1 MREGMTKMFGL
12 DPLDFVWLAPGL
24 VLALWAQWRMQQ
36 VYRQGKVVAPTRR
49 ITGAQ
54 AAAEVL
60 QFAGITGVAIEPG
73 KGMLTDHYDPRH
85 KVLRLRLDVYYGQS
99 LTALGLA
106 AHEAGHAL
114 QDAVGYPLLGLRN
127 GLVPLASLGSY
138 ISWFLIL
145 TGGIL
150 MVMQS
155 LWGKPVLLLGLGA
168 FSVTVLCQLIALPVE
183 FDASTRARHL
193 LVHAG
198 MVTAA
203 EAPVV
208 QRVLQAAAL
217 TYVAASLTV
226 LWTWLYCC
234 ICAMLLE
241 KSRSQ

>member
-1 MREGMTKMFGL
+1 MDGFK
-12 DPLDFVWLAPGL
+12 PLDFVWLTPGL

-36 VYRQGKVVAPTRR
+36 ACRQGRAVVPARR

-73 KGMLTDHYDPRH
+73 KGVLTDHYDPRH
-85 KVLRLRLDVYYGQS
+85 RVLRLRPDVYYGQS
-99 LTALGLA
+99 LAALGRA

-114 QDAVGYPLLGLRN
+114 QDATGYPLLGLRN

-138 ISWFLIL
+138 TAWLLIL
-145 TGGIL
+145 AGSTL
-150 MVMQS
+150 VVVQS
-155 LWGKPVLLLGLGA
+155 LWGELVLRLGMGA

-183 FDASTRARHL
+183 FDASTRAGCW
-193 LVHAG
+193 LVRAG
-198 MVTAA
+198 MVTVV
-203 EAPVV
+203 EDPVV

-217 TYVAASLTV
+217 TYVAAPLTA
-226 LWTWLYCC
+226 LWTRLYCS
-234 ICAMLLE
+234 IGMMLLE

>member
-1 MREGMTKMFGL
+1 MFGL

-36 VYRQGKVVAPTRR
+36 TCRQGKAVAPMGR

-73 KGMLTDHYDPRH
+73 KGVLTDHYDPRH
-85 KVLRLRLDVYYGQS
+85 KVLRLRPDVYYGQS

-114 QDAVGYPLLGLRN
+114 QEATGYPLLGLRN

-138 ISWFLIL
+138 TSWLLIL
-145 TGGIL
+145 AGCTL
-150 MVMQS
+150 VVVQS
-155 LWGKPVLLLGLGA
+155 LRGELVLLLGMGA
-168 FSVTVLCQLIALPVE
+168 FSMTVLVQLLNLPVE
-183 FDASTRARHL
+183 FDASTRAGRL

-198 MVTAA
+198 MVTVL
-203 EAPVV
+203 EDPVI

-217 TYVAASLTV
+217 TYVAMPLTA
-226 LWTWLYCC
+226 LWTRLYAC
-234 ICAMLLE
+234 IRMRLLE
-241 KSRSQ
+241 ASRVQ

>member
-1 MREGMTKMFGL
+1 MVNL
-12 DPLDFVWLAPGL
+12 NPLDMVWLAPGP
-24 VLALWAQWRMQQ
+24 VLALWARWRMQQ
-36 VYRQGKVVAPTRR
+36 AYRQGKVAAPTRR

-60 QFAGITGVAIEPG
+60 QFAGATGVAIEPG
-73 KGMLTDHYDPRH
+73 KGILIDHYDPHH

-114 QDAVGYPLLGLRN
+114 QDAAGYPLLGLRT

-138 ISWFLIL
+138 TSWLLIL
-145 TGGIL
+145 AGGIL

-155 LWGKPVLLLGLGA
+155 LWGEPVFLLGLGA

-217 TYVAASLTV
+217 TYVAAALTV

-234 ICAMLLE
+234 ISAMLLE
-241 KSRSQ
+241 KSHSQ

>member
-1 MREGMTKMFGL
+1 MPKMFSL
-12 DPLDFVWLAPGL
+12 NPLDMVWLAPGL
-24 VLALWAQWRMQQ
+24 VLALWARWRMQQ
-36 VYRQGKVVAPTRR
+36 ACCQGKAVAPTRR

-73 KGMLTDHYDPRH
+73 QGILTDHYDPRH
-85 KVLRLRLDVYYGQS
+85 KVLCLRLDIYYGQS

-127 GLVPLASLGSY
+127 ALVPLASLGSY
-138 ISWFLIL
+138 TSWLLIL
-145 TGGIL
+145 AGGML
-150 MVMQS
+150 MVVQS

-183 FDASTRARHL
+183 FDASTRARHV

-217 TYVAASLTV
+217 TYVAATLTT
-226 LWTWLYCC
+226 LWMRLYCC
-234 ICAMLLE
+234 ICTALLG
-241 KSRSQ
+241 KSRWQ

>member
-1 MREGMTKMFGL
+1 MREGVTNMFGFDVL
-12 DPLDFVWLAPGL
+12 EFVWLAPGL

-36 VYRQGKVVAPTRR
+36 ACRQGKAVTPTRR

-60 QFAGITGVAIEPG
+60 QFAGITGVAIEPSQG
-73 KGMLTDHYDPRH
+73 VLTDYYDPRH

-106 AHEAGHAL
+106 AHEAGHVL
-114 QDAVGYPLLGLRN
+114 QEATGYPLLGLRN
-127 GLVPLASLGSY
+127 GLMPLVSLGSY
-138 ISWFLIL
+138 TSWLLIL
-145 TGGIL
+145 AGCTL
-150 MVMQS
+150 VVVQS
-155 LWGKPVLLLGLGA
+155 LWGELLLLLGLGA
-168 FSVTVLCQLIALPVE
+168 FSVAVLFQLMHLPVE
-183 FDASTRARHL
+183 FDASTRAGHL

-217 TYVAASLTV
+217 TYLAATLTA
-226 LWTWLYCC
+226 LWTRLYCC
-234 ICAMLLE
+234 LWVRLAG
-241 KSRSQ
+241 KSRAQ

>member
-1 MREGMTKMFGL
+1 MIKMFGL

-24 VLALWAQWRMQQ
+24 GLALWARWRMQQ
-36 VYRQGKVVAPTRR
+36 AYGQGKAVVPTRR

-73 KGMLTDHYDPRH
+73 KGVLTDHYDARH

-114 QDAVGYPLLGLRN
+114 QDAAGYPFLGLRN
-127 GLVPLASLGSY
+127 SLAPLASLGHY
-138 ISWFLIL
+138 MSWFLIL
-145 TGGIL
+145 TGCAL
-150 MVMQS
+150 VVMQS
-155 LWGKPVLLLGLGA
+155 PWGGPVLLLGMGA
-168 FSVTVLCQLIALPVE
+168 FSVTVLCQLLNLPVE
-183 FDASTRARHL
+183 FDASIRAGHL

-198 MVTAA
+198 MVTVV

-217 TYVAASLTV
+217 AYVAAPLTA
-226 LWTWLYCC
+226 LWTRLYYC
-234 ICAMLLE
+234 IRAILLE
-241 KSRSQ
+241 KNHSQ